1 MTTLSKL
8 SQMFAAA
15 ALMMGAVFLLSLNP
29 ASAQVACPVGAIV
42 NAGLPTI
49 NGDHIFCGEIDGN
62 VKGFHSR
69 PGGVNP
75 ANAGIANVVITAAAN
90 AMGVY
95 NISFDKNGQHKTIST
110 MFPDSCSR
118 QEVVNSILYAE
129 ANHDACPA
137 GAQHWAT
144 CGWNRPD
151 PVLATQ
157 GPYCEGDDP
166 DNRFH
171 VQFGLLGNGTINT
184 AFPVR

>member
-8 SQMFAAA
+8 FQVLAFG
-15 ALMMGAVFLLSLNP
+15 ALMVVAVFLLSLQL

-42 NAGLPTI
+42 HAGSPNI
-49 NGDHIFCGEIDGN
+49 NGDHIFCGELSGSN

-75 ANAGIANVVITAAAN
+75 NNAGITNVVITAAAN
-90 AMGVY
+90 AMGIY
-95 NISFDKNGQHKTIST
+95 NISFDKSGHHKNIST
-110 MFPDSCSR
+110 MFPDSCT
-118 QEVVNSILYAE
+118 QEEVENSIFYAE
-129 ANHDACPA
+129 ANRNACP
-137 GAQHWAT
+137 GAAQPWAT

-166 DNRFH
+166 NNRFY
-171 VQFGLLGNGTINT
+171 VQFGLANGAINT